1 MNKLALSIA
10 VALALGL
17 TGCGGESLED
27 IKQEEAG
34 SVKPLSRVVFDP
46 GAATPR
52 LSVPNDLLFQ
62 GTTDGTLTTDT
73 GAAPNYSNPQVALG
87 ALDGWSTQNPFTVQI
102 DLAAGTSLNADS
114 VRQPGAVRVF
124 EIISAGPTSADAD
137 CRPRTQGHAC
147 KIVTELTFGVDF
159 VSGASG
165 SNVAVIPLKP
175 LKQATTYM
183 LVLTDVIKDS
193 SGAALAPSTSYELV
207 KQDDETLP
215 LSSASQVALQKLIN
229 SFEDAAVTQGINR
242 ASIIYSA
249 AITTQS
255 TDVVFNAVKQLIAQT
270 AAQRPLVVTD
280 QGYNAGQALVLGGL
294 IAVEDAVLTNPAYAA
309 ATTAKVYKGTVS
321 LPYFSPVSTD
331 EAPYAALTGRWLAQ
345 YDSPVTLLGA
355 IQAGL
360 LDPALTG
367 LTPEQLQNPANL
379 FGFDFDLDKARHIT
393 KFNPLPK
400 VNALDEVPV
409 LMTVPDLDQIN
420 LLRSFQQQD
429 PITAPVGGW
438 PVVIFQHGITS
449 EKENMLAIAGTMAMA
464 GYAVVAID
472 HMLHGERG
480 FTVTVTNE
488 EGAEEELVINATDN
502 AATDY
507 MNLQSLLTTRD
518 NVRQSISDILAL
530 RAALNVSNLTQAGT
544 INPTKVSFI
553 GHSLGGI
560 AGTAAIAM
568 ANTPVQSATLDDDQ
582 KAAIN
587 NLFKVNT
594 ATLAMPGSAIANF
607 LLDSASFGPLIKASV
622 LFGVG
627 GEEIG
632 TAFTQFAT
640 AQEGCGAPLAA
651 PFAACYNAFEQYLRA
666 QGQDAT
672 VAALYAG
679 YNQFAFAAQTVI
691 DSGDPSNYA
700 KHLVASE
707 TPTYVIA
714 VVGDGADN
722 LPDQVIPNG
731 FSNPLQ
737 AAGAGKMPLAGTLAL
752 AGMLGAEQVGDVAG
766 IFMPEESKNAISA
779 FTAGDH
785 SSILRPTA
793 SPAAT
798 AEMQRQ
804 TASFI
809 ASGGALIQVNNPAV
823 LAPAN

>member
-1 MNKLALSIA
+1 MNKLAISLA

-17 TGCGGESLED
+17 TGCGGESLDD
-27 IKQEEAG
+27 IKQEEQG

-46 GAATPR
+46 GASTPR

-62 GTTDGTLTTDT
+62 NTKDGTLTTDSM
-73 GAAPNYSNPQVALG
+73 ADPDYSNPQVALG

-102 DLAAGTSLNADS
+102 DLASGTTLNADS
-114 VRQPGAVRVF
+114 ASMPGAVRLF
-124 EIISAGPTSADAD
+124 EIISGGPTSADAD
-137 CRPRTQGHAC
+137 CRPRPQGHAC
-147 KIVTELTFGVDF
+147 KIVSELAFGVDF
-159 VSGASG
+159 VTGASG
-165 SNVAVIPLKP
+165 ANVAVIPLKP
-175 LKQATTYM
+175 LKQTTTYM
-183 LVLTDVIKDS
+183 LVLTSDLKDS

-215 LSSASQVALQKLIN
+215 LSSASQVALQQLIN
-229 SFEDAAVTQGINR
+229 SFEDAAESEGLAR
-242 ASIIYSA
+242 EDIIYTA

-255 TDVVFNAVKQLIAQT
+255 GDIVFNTLKQIIAGS
-270 AAQRPLVVTD
+270 AMQRPLAVAA
-280 QGYNAGQALVLGGL
+280 QGYNAGQALVQAGL

-309 ATTAKVYKGTVS
+309 ATAALVYKGTVS

-331 EAPYAALTGRWLAQ
+331 EDPYAALSGRWLAQ
-345 YDSPVTLLGA
+345 YDSPVTLSGA

-360 LDPALTG
+360 LDPATLG
-367 LTPEQLQNPANL
+367 LSAEELQNPANL
-379 FGFDFDLDKARHIT
+379 LGFDLGLDADRHIT
-393 KFNPLPK
+393 KFNPVPK
-400 VNALDEVPV
+400 VNMLDSVPV
-409 LMTVPDLDQIN
+409 LMTVPDLAQIN
-420 LLRSFQQQD
+420 LLRAAQLQD
-429 PITAPVGGW
+429 PIAMPAGGW

-480 FTVTVTNE
+480 FDVTVTT
-488 EGAEEELVINATDN
+488 AESTEQLVINASNN

-560 AGTAAIAM
+560 AGTSAVAM
-568 ANTPVQSATLDDDQ
+568 ANTPVQSTTLTSDE
-582 KAAIN
+582 KAAIDG
-587 NLFKVNT
+587 LFKVET

-607 LLDSASFGPLIKASV
+607 LLESASFGPLIKASV

-627 GEEIG
+627 GEEIS

-640 AQEGCGAPLAA
+640 AQSGCGAPLVA
-651 PFAACYNAFEQYLRA
+651 PFAACYNAFEQFLLQ

-679 YNQFAFAAQTVI
+679 YNQFSFAAQTVI
-691 DSGDPSNYA
+691 DSGDPSNYTQ
-700 KHLVASE
+700 HLVAAE
-707 TPTYVIA
+707 TPTFVIA

-731 FSNPLQ
+731 FSNALQ
-737 AAGAGKMPLAGTLAL
+737 AALAGKMPLAGTLPL
-752 AGMLGAEQVGDVAG
+752 ARMLGAEQVGNVAG
-766 IFMPEESKNAISA
+766 NFMPEDSKNAISS

-785 SSILRPTA
+785 SSILSPEA
-793 SPAAT
+793 SAAAT
-798 AEMQRQ
+798 QEMQRQ

-809 ASGGALIQVNNPAV
+809 ASGGAVIQVSNPAV

>member
-17 TGCGGESLED
+17 TGCGGESLEE
-27 IKQEEAG
+27 ITQEEQG
-34 SVKPLSRVVFDP
+34 SIKPLSRVVFDP
-46 GAATPR
+46 GAASPR

-62 GTTDGTLTTDT
+62 GTTDGTLTTDSGDSPDYT
-73 GAAPNYSNPQVALG
+73 NPQVALG
-87 ALDGWSTQNPFTVQI
+87 ALDGWSTQNPYTIAV
-102 DLAAGTSLNADS
+102 DVAAGAELVASS
-114 VRQPGAVRVF
+114 VQQPGAVRLF
-124 EIISAGPTSADAD
+124 EMVMQGPTSAVEECQTAN
-137 CRPRTQGHAC
+137 QGFAC
-147 KIVTELTFGVDF
+147 QVVSELVFGQDYVTS
-159 VSGASG
+159 VSG
-165 SNVAVIPLKP
+165 NNIVVVPLKP
-175 LKQATTYM
+175 LKPATTYM
-183 LVLTDVIKDS
+183 TVLTSLIEDDNGQS
-193 SGAALAPSTSYELV
+193 LAPSTSYELV

-215 LSSASQVALQKLIN
+215 LSTESQLALQKLIN
-229 SFEDAAVTQGINR
+229 SFEDVLEAEGVDRGSIVYTAAM
-242 ASIIYSA
+242 
-249 AITTQS
+249 TTQS
-255 TDVVFNAVKQLIAQT
+255 TDVVFNTLKQVIAQS
-270 AAQRPLVVTD
+270 ASQRPLVVTD
-280 QGYNAGQALVLGGL
+280 QGYNAGQALVQAGSIPVGQ
-294 IAVEDAVLTNPAYAA
+294 DNLTNPAYAA
-309 ATTAKVYKGTVS
+309 ATTAKVYKGSVL
-321 LPYFSPVSTD
+321 LPYFSPVSTGENPD
-331 EAPYAALTGRWLAQ
+331 AALTGRWLAQ

-355 IQAGL
+355 IKAGL

-367 LTPEQLQNPANL
+367 LTAEELQNPANL

-400 VNALDEVPV
+400 VTELDNVPV

-420 LLRSFQQQD
+420 LLRSLQQQD
-429 PITAPVGGW
+429 PITAPAGGW

-530 RAALNVSNLTQAGT
+530 RAALYVSNLTQAGT

-560 AGTAAIAM
+560 AGTSAIAM
-568 ANTPVQSATLDDDQ
+568 ANTPVQNDKLEEEQ
-582 KAAIN
+582 KAEIDA
-587 NLFKVNT
+587 LFKVDT

-607 LLDSASFGPLIKASV
+607 LLDSARFGPVIKASV

-627 GEEIG
+627 GEEIS

-640 AQEGCGAPLAA
+640 AQSGCGEPLVA
-651 PFAACYNAFEQYLRA
+651 PFAACYNAFEQFLLQ

-700 KHLVASE
+700 QHLVETE

-714 VVGDGADN
+714 VVGDGDAN

-731 FSNPLQ
+731 FNSALQ
-737 AAGAGKMPLAGTLAL
+737 AAGAGKMPLAGTLPL
-752 AGMLGAEQVGDVAG
+752 ARLLGAEQVGNVAG
-766 IFMPEESKNAISA
+766 AFMPEGNTAISSY
-779 FTAGDH
+779 TAGDH
-785 SSILRPTA
+785 GSIL
-793 SPAAT
+793 SPAASAAAT
-798 AEMQRQ
+798 QEMQRQ

-809 ASGGALIQVNNPAV
+809 VSGGAVIQVNNPAV

>member
-17 TGCGGESLED
+17 TGCGGESLDD

-34 SVKPLSRVVFDP
+34 SVKPVSRVVFDP
-46 GAATPR
+46 GAASPR

-62 GTTDGTLTTDT
+62 GTTDGTLTTDS
-73 GAAPNYSNPQVALG
+73 GAAPDYSIPQVALG

-114 VRQPGAVRVF
+114 VKQPGAVRVF

-137 CRPRTQGHAC
+137 CRPGTQGHAC
-147 KIVTELTFGVDF
+147 KIEAELTFGVDF

-193 SGAALAPSTSYELV
+193 SGTALAPSTSYELV
-207 KQDDETLP
+207 KQDDESLP
-215 LSSASQVALQKLIN
+215 LSSPSQVALQELIN
-229 SFEDAAVTQGINR
+229 SFEDAAESEGINR
-242 ASIIYSA
+242 NSIIYTA

-270 AAQRPLVVTD
+270 AAQRPLLVTD
-280 QGYNAGQALVLGGL
+280 EGYHAGDALVDAEL
-294 IAVEDAVLTNPAYAA
+294 IKAEDAVLTNQAYAA

-321 LPYFSPVSTD
+321 LPYFSPISSD
-331 EAPYAALTGRWLAQ
+331 EDPYAALTGRWLAQ

-355 IQAGL
+355 IRAGL

-367 LTPEQLQNPANL
+367 LTAEQLQNPANL

-409 LMTVPDLDQIN
+409 LMTVPDLAQIN
-420 LLRSFQQQD
+420 LLRSLQQQD

-449 EKENMLAIAGTMAMA
+449 EKENMLAIAGTMALA

-480 FTVTVTNE
+480 FAVTVTNE
-488 EGAEEELVINATDN
+488 DGTEEELVINATDN

-568 ANTPVQSATLDDDQ
+568 ANTPVQSTTLNDDQ

-587 NLFKVNT
+587 NLFKVDT

-627 GEEIG
+627 GEEIS
-632 TAFTQFAT
+632 TAFTQFAS
-640 AQEGCGAPLAA
+640 AQEDCGDA
-651 PFAACYNAFEQYLRA
+651 PFAACYNAFEQFLTS

-672 VAALYAG
+672 LAALYAG

-700 KHLVASE
+700 QHLVVTE
-707 TPTYVIA
+707 TPTYVVA

-752 AGMLGAEQVGDVAG
+752 ANMLGAEQVGDVAG

-785 SSILRPTA
+785 SSILSPEA

-798 AEMQRQ
+798 VEMQRQ
-804 TASFI
+804 TAKFI
-809 ASGGALIQVNNPAV
+809 ASGGALIQVTNPAV